1 MENVISQNK
10 GHSKVSDKYSF
21 ISTDRVVQDLAY
33 NGFELFNT
41 QTANVR
47 KPENAGFQKH
57 LMRFRRS
64 EDIGVS
70 KYDKD
75 NVIEIIGINS
85 HMGNSPLKL
94 MLGNFEFACLN
105 GLITGTSFQEHK
117 IYHRGYT
124 TEKVD
129 MACSRIIS
137 QVNELDYLRTRMT
150 HKQLHRETQ
159 RDFAS
164 MALNDIF
171 FKDGFDFNKFNHFH
185 TVNNLIKPQR
195 EEDSHNTLW
204 NIFNIV
210 QEKFIVG
217 CNDRTFQKGFLVKTN
232 LERKQN
238 NSIRA
243 IDRNVSVNQRLFDLA
258 ENFLT
263 N

>member
-1 MENVISQNK
+1 MTNVITQNER
-10 GHSKVSDKYSF
+10 HSKVSDKYSF
-21 ISTDRVVQDLAY
+21 ISTDRVVQDLAH
-33 NGFELFNT
+33 NGFQLFNT
-41 QTANVR
+41 QSAQVR
-47 KPENAGFQKH
+47 KPENEGFQKH
-57 LMRFRRS
+57 LMRFRRP
-64 EDIGVS
+64 EDIITYKNSG
-70 KYDKD
+70 

-85 HMGNSPLKL
+85 HMGNSPLRL

-105 GLITGTSFQEHK
+105 GLIVGESFQEHK

-129 MACSRIIS
+129 TACSRILA

-150 HKQLHRETQ
+150 NKVLHRSTQ

-171 FKDGFDFNKFNHFH
+171 FNDGFDFNKFNHFE

-195 EEDSHNTLW
+195 VEDNNNTLW

-217 CNDRTFQKGFLVKTN
+217 SNDKTYQKGFLVKTN
-232 LERKQN
+232 FDRKRTN
-238 NSIRA
+238 GIRA
-243 IDRNVSVNQRLFDLA
+243 IDRNVAVNQRLFDLA
-258 ENFLT
+258 ENFLV